1 MSAMGLVDDAVDC
14 FEYELRDIPGEL
26 RQRNAPLFWI
36 TAINAVLLGGFLV
49 GVAVDPRT
57 VGGEAVWLKP
67 AKFAASFGLFTATLA
82 WLSPNFPV
90 SRRLLRVV
98 SWGIA
103 AGVAFEMLAIGGQAA
118 RGVQSHFNVG
128 TTFDGAVYNL
138 MGVVILLTML
148 LVTWLFARAALNG
161 YDVHPAFA
169 LGITLG
175 GAIFIVGAFEGG
187 VMSALGTN
195 TVGSGYTLPIVG
207 WTLLGDFRVPH
218 AVGLHA
224 LQVLPLVGYLAAV
237 GDRTGKV
244 ASPKRL
250 VWGVGVI
257 HALLLVAALGVA
269 VAPLIR

>member
-195 TVGSGYTLPIVG
+195 TVGSGYTLPVVG